1 MRSCLLVLILAQWG
15 LSPGAKKEEAESLLH
30 CNDCL
35 SLPTQLQSFPV
46 NIKLDSNLDN
56 IKLDNIK

>member
-1 MRSCLLVLILAQWG
+1 MLILAQWG